1 MEAYRNSDLQKITE
15 GDAPLEKTITR
26 SEIGQMR
33 LKGKPKCPACGNA
46 LSFVYEGS
54 TGFSSVK
61 CKRCNRESLINT
73 ETLEAILIEKAG

>member
-1 MEAYRNSDLQKITE
+1 MEAFRNLALQKRTE
-15 GDAPLEKTITR
+15 EDVRLERTITR
-26 SEIGQMR
+26 SEIGKLK

-73 ETLEAILIEKAG
+73 ETLEAILKEKAI

>member
-1 MEAYRNSDLQKITE
+1 M
-15 GDAPLEKTITR
+15 EKTIKQADVR
-26 SEIGQMR
+26 KMK
-33 LKGKPKCPACGNA
+33 LKGKPKCPACSNP

-73 ETLEAILIEKAG
+73 ETLEVTLIDKVS